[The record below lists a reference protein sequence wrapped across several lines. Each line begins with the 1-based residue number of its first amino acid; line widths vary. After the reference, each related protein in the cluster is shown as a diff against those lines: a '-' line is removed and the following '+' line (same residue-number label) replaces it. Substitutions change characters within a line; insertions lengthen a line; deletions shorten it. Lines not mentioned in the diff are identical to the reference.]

1 MRGGWQRDEQFDHD
15 CLLPEREEIE
25 EAKSTYNKKIKMK
38 ITTR

>member
-25 EAKSTYNKKIKMK
+25 EVIKV
-38 ITTR
+38 TVFLPFFDQNQ